1 MNPLPRFTDAS
12 EAIDYYLARPT
23 CTDAEKALVV
33 ATLSRQGLSNKA
45 IRQALNINRVYTVT
59 HLKRAGTLLSDT
71 ELQLWYRNPT
81 RITLGHV
88 RAVAKLPQPER
99 ENLLRDLLRRNTPVH
114 QLESLAQGKAADN
127 DADIARYETLMAEVI
142 GRHVKVQYDKA
153 KRTGSITLDF
163 YTLEDLDRIAQA
175 LGFDAEK
182 HL

>member
-1 MNPLPRFTDAS
+1 MNPLPQFTDTA

-33 ATLSRQGLSNKA
+33 ATLSRLGLSNKA
-45 IRQALNINRVYTVT
+45 IRQALHISHVYTVT

-114 QLESLAQGKAADN
+114 QLEALAQGKSTDH
-127 DADIARYETLMAEVI
+127 DADIARYETVMAEVI
-142 GRHVKVQYDKA
+142 GRRVKVQYDKS

-175 LGFDAEK
+175 LGFDAET